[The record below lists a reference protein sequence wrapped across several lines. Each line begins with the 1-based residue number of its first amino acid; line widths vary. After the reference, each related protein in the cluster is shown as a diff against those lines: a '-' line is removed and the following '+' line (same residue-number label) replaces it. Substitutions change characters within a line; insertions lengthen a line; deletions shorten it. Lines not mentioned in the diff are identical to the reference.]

1 MSLKQQHMAART
13 RHLFRT
19 VARLATVCGGALL
32 LSACVSGTSAD
43 LACKSDSAA
52 NALTGD
58 IKSNVVVPRNATCY
72 LKANITGDVN
82 AQDGA
87 RIYVLDGT
95 HISGSFR
102 AVGAALVRFN
112 LDGASAAASGRLG
125 RAAPARIYVGSNLV
139 VKESHLIGE
148 SGIAATEIGG
158 NLVILRNADGGAGGI
173 ASNEGHASFNVC
185 TPGMCRP
192 EASVR
197 VGKSVKIRQN
207 SVVVAL
213 NYTSIGADLKCA
225 SNDHAPVLMKSQA
238 GAGRVTVK
246 GRKSG
251 QCEHLREVVT
261 APPPP
266 AVATPGSAAPVP
278 KA

>member
-1 MSLKQQHMAART
+1 MQGKLQHIAART
-13 RHLFRT
+13 RHLFRRI
-19 VARLATVCGGALL
+19 ACIAACGSAVLL
-32 LSACVSGTSAD
+32 TACVSGTSAD
-43 LACKSDSAA
+43 LACKNDSAD
-52 NALTGD
+52 NALSGD
-58 IKSNVVVPRNATCY
+58 IKGNVVVPRNATCY
-72 LKANITGDVN
+72 MKANITGDVN

-112 LDGASAAASGRLG
+112 LDGASAAAAGRLG
-125 RAAPARIYVGSNLV
+125 RAAPAKIFVGSNLV
-139 VKESHLIGE
+139 VKESRLIGE

-158 NLVILRNADGGAGGI
+158 NLVILRNADGGASAGG
-173 ASNEGHASFNVC
+173 GHASFSVC

-192 EASVR
+192 DAAVTVR
-197 VGKSVKIRQN
+197 KSVKIRQN
-207 SVVVAL
+207 QIAVAL

-225 SNDHAPVLMKSQA
+225 SNDHAPVLMKAQP
-238 GAGRVTVK
+238 GAGRVAVK

-251 QCEHLREVVT
+251 QCEHMREVVMAP
-261 APPPP
+261 APPAIAAP
-266 AVATPGSAAPVP
+266 ASAAATP